1 MHRNFSSLAVA
12 LFLPQRFP
20 REKGHLCAKPGA
32 ATGLAHDLTIQLRRV
47 GRRATMTAPG
57 TYRAPRTVLPLNF
70 LLGLSAL
77 FAALGAQIYPVLG
90 IVSLAIIVCSLLQAT
105 KKNLAGPPFVM
116 LIVFALYVLPR
127 AAMVIL
133 GLIDTFSGFNL
144 GNDNQWI
151 IGTVLFVYAFLLGID
166 LSGTNKVPLAAP
178 ATGSKF
184 AVMVG
189 LFLICC
195 SMLFFL
201 SYLNSVGGV
210 GGLIENYNAE
220 TYFATVQDEVASAS
234 KNGSIYTLI
243 AGFTIISAASFSIKK
258 SPKLAFF
265 YLILCGIAL
274 VMAIGFIKREY
285 AFEVL
290 MAIIVALVAKKSL
303 VKLKKLAAISL
314 GAAAGLFML
323 FLVRSGFQLDNL
335 AEVPLLL
342 LDTAEFWVLDQI
354 INVYQNGVAL
364 TGYDYGWLHV
374 MALVSPF
381 VPYSSYMPLDHILI
395 ERSMGI
401 TGWGIPPTIFGYAFL
416 VFGWIGLIPY
426 GIALG
431 FVIGRVDRWL
441 KQRTQKAWFFLSA
454 YMIFIMYCWFLFRN
468 GDPALAGFS
477 TNRFL
482 LVVIFVAI
490 IEHIFDRGVRKMDIQ
505 KRVRVA

>member
-1 MHRNFSSLAVA
+1 
-12 LFLPQRFP
+12 
-20 REKGHLCAKPGA
+20 
-32 ATGLAHDLTIQLRRV
+32 
-47 GRRATMTAPG
+47 MTALR
-57 TYRAPRTVLPLNF
+57 TFRAPRTVLPLDF
-70 LLGLSAL
+70 LLGMGAL
-77 FAALGAQIYPVLG
+77 FTALGAQMYPVLG
-90 IVSLAIIVCSLLQAT
+90 IVSLATIVCSLLLAT

-116 LIVFALYVLPR
+116 LIVFGLYVLPR
-127 AAMVIL
+127 AAFVIL
-133 GLIDTFSGFNL
+133 GLIDKFSGFDL
-144 GNDNQWI
+144 SDDNQWI
-151 IGTVLFVYAFLLGID
+151 IGTVLFVYAFLFGTN

-178 ATGSKF
+178 AKGSNF
-184 AVMVG
+184 AALVG
-189 LFLICC
+189 LSLIFC
-195 SMLFFL
+195 SILFFL

-210 GGLIENYNAE
+210 GGLIQNYNAE

-243 AGFTIISAASFSIKK
+243 AGFSIISASSFSIRK
-258 SPKLAFF
+258 SRKTAFF
-265 YLILCGIAL
+265 YFILCGIAL

-303 VKLKKLAAISL
+303 VRLKKLATISL
-314 GAAAGLFML
+314 GAAAGLFLL

-335 AEVPLLL
+335 AEVPLLM

-364 TGYDYGWLHV
+364 TGYDYGWLHL

-426 GIALG
+426 GVALG

-441 KQRTQKAWFFLSA
+441 KQRTQKAWFFLTT
-454 YMIFIMYCWFLFRN
+454 YMFFIMYCWFLFRN
-468 GDPALAGFS
+468 GDPALAVFS

-482 LVVIFVAI
+482 LVMIFVAV
-490 IEHIFDRGVRKMDIQ
+490 IERVFARGARTMVLR
-505 KRVRVA
+505 KRVHVA